1 MAFHP
6 NTTDRGVIEA
16 FLAMML
22 DAYKQG
28 RAEKE
33 VLVGIL
39 TSVIMAAAQD
49 NQSSFASQIRKSES
63 EHFGSPTESGNR

>member
-6 NTTDRGVIEA
+6 NTADRADIEA

-33 VLVGIL
+33 VIVGIL
-39 TSVIMAAAQD
+39 AGVITSAAHD
-49 NQSSFASQIRKSES
+49 NRDAFDTEIRKTEG
-63 EHFGSPTESGNR
+63 EHFPRQGT

>member
-6 NTTDRGVIEA
+6 SSADRADIEA

-28 RAEKE
+28 RAEKD
-33 VLVGIL
+33 VIIGIL
-39 TSVIMAAAQD
+39 AGVITSAAHD
-49 NQSSFASQIRKSES
+49 NRNAFDIQIRKTER
-63 EHFGSPTESGNR
+63 EHFSRQAT

>member
-1 MAFHP
+1 MAFDP
-6 NTTDRGVIEA
+6 SRTDRSEIEA

-33 VLVGIL
+33 VIVGIL
-39 TSVIMAAAQD
+39 AGVIMAAAQD
-49 NQSSFASQIRKSES
+49 HQGVVSSEVRKSEN
-63 EHFGSPTESGNR
+63 EHFGPPSL

>member
-6 NTTDRGVIEA
+6 STADQTEIEA
-16 FLAMML
+16 FVAMML

-39 TSVIMAAAQD
+39 ARAIVAAAHD
-49 NQSSFASQIRKSES
+49 NEGAFASQIRKTKD
-63 EHFGSPTESGNR
+63 EHFGPESAG

>member
-6 NTTDRGVIEA
+6 NTADRADIEA

-33 VLVGIL
+33 IIVGIIAG
-39 TSVIMAAAQD
+39 VISAAAQD
-49 NQSSFASQIRKSES
+49 NRAAFDTQIRRTEG
-63 EHFGSPTESGNR
+63 EHFARRAT

>member
-6 NTTDRGVIEA
+6 STADRADIEA

-28 RAEKE
+28 RAERD
-33 VLVGIL
+33 VIIGIL
-39 TSVIMAAAQD
+39 AGVITSAAKD
-49 NQSSFASQIRKSES
+49 NRDAFDTQIRKSER
-63 EHFGSPTESGNR
+63 EHFPRQPT